1 MFQLPAQGCCTHNLG
16 LPAPHPGEA
25 AWRAQLCC
33 AVRLKWEM
41 RRKLPSTHQPF
52 LLQLCQAL
60 PLSHSPDLPS
70 GATSSLLE
78 WSCNIYFLICYKPNL
93 NIIILSISPTWMQ
106 CTTGH
111 GCSWLQMP
119 TDYFPVVSAKKLPC
133 SYTFTACCGRKVR
146 KQKLGLHW
154 AFLLGV
160 SSVCVYVWGWELH
173 VHRADR
179 QRSFWLEPQGCET
192 LSALTC
198 NMRL

>member
-1 MFQLPAQGCCTHNLG
+1 MFQLPGQGCCTHNLG

-25 AWRAQLCC
+25 AWKAQLCC
-33 AVRLKWEM
+33 AVRLEWEM
-41 RRKLPSTHQPF
+41 RTKLPSTHQPF

-93 NIIILSISPTWMQ
+93 NIILSISPTWMQ

-119 TDYFPVVSAKKLPC
+119 TEYFPVVSAKKLPC
-133 SYTFTACCGRKVR
+133 CLYLHCLLWQEGQKTKAGPPLSFFTRCIECVRLCVRMGAACAQSR
-146 KQKLGLHW
+146 QTEKLLAG
-154 AFLLGV
+154 
-160 SSVCVYVWGWELH
+160 
-173 VHRADR
+173 
-179 QRSFWLEPQGCET
+179 T
-192 LSALTC
+192 T
-198 NMRL
+198 RLWNAQCLDL